1 MTRNALRLYFAFV
14 FAAML
19 LLTVLASL
27 QQDLLTAAVAL
38 WPDGWFRATLA
49 DAYFGFLAFWL
60 WIAYRE
66 RAWGARLA
74 WLAGVLLL
82 GNFAMAGYALLA
94 LSRLPAGRSV
104 WQVLLRPEHLP
115 PVQPVGSPR

>member
-1 MTRNALRLYFAFV
+1 MTRNVLRVYFTFV
-14 FAAML
+14 IAAML
-19 LLTVLASL
+19 LLTVQASL
-27 QQDLLTAAVAL
+27 QQDLLTGAAAL

-66 RAWGARLA
+66 RTWGARLA

-94 LSRLPAGRSV
+94 LSRLPAGRPA
-104 WQVLLRPEHLP
+104 WQVLLRQEHLP
-115 PVQPVGSPR
+115 TAQPVGTPR